1 MIIKDDNYAKV
12 KSNYSE
18 VVPEETAWDIY
29 LQALKY
35 RYTNTSKY
43 LMLLEKACEYGSGDA
58 ALDLGDYELEKK
70 NYNTALK
77 WYEKATE
84 LDKTDGFIRMGNI
97 HWKLEELRKAKAC
110 FMAAAELVDPEG
122 MYHLGKFIKKE
133 DRDKYKALY
142 WFEKSANLEH
152 RNGKRAVIS
161 SPNNMAELLGVIMH
175 GKLLKG
181 DRIWRDGIRD
191 ISKTVIDYGVVN
203 EKLLCLQELNSTIKE
218 EILSNNQ
225 DVIGYT
231 VKNNHFGANE
241 YFIFTDEAIY
251 IQDENGEENG
261 IWYKLIEDVKVNES
275 DLLIMHHGGSIFEV
289 PNGDEWIQILEE
301 KRLRLFLL
309 VAANITHEWIDDGQ
323 LLIEGKHVFSIQ
335 ERIQLSNVRLNN
347 LEGKSVLWA
356 L

>member
-1 MIIKDDNYAKV
+1 MIIKDDNYAEV
-12 KSNYSE
+12 KSNYSDI
-18 VVPEETAWDIY
+18 VPEETAWDIY
-29 LQALKY
+29 RQALEY
-35 RYTNTSKY
+35 RYSNTSKY

-70 NYNTALK
+70 NYNAALK
-77 WYEKATE
+77 WYKKATE
-84 LDKTDGFIRMGNI
+84 LNETAGFIRMGNI
-97 HWKLEELRKAKAC
+97 HWDLDELRKAKEC
-110 FMAAAELVDPEG
+110 FMAAAELDNPEG
-122 MYHLGKFIKKE
+122 MYHLGKIIKKE

-152 RNGKRAVIS
+152 RNGKRAMLA

-181 DRIWRDGIRD
+181 DRIWQDGVKD
-191 ISKTVIDYGVVN
+191 ISKAVIDYEVVN
-203 EKLLCLQELNSTIKE
+203 EKLSCLQDLNSTIKE
-218 EILSNNQ
+218 EILSNHQ
-225 DVIGYT
+225 DVIGYA
-231 VKNNHFGANE
+231 VINNHYGCKG

-323 LLIEGKHVFSIQ
+323 LQIEGKHVFSIP
-335 ERIQLSNVRLNN
+335 ERIQLSSVRLSK

-356 L
+356 I